1 MTKRNPRHV
10 ACVILAAVLFCAAII
25 VAPQTVTIDI
35 EQPIN
40 TSMMSAEG
48 IFDRVELV
56 DRHYGV
62 VNGQEVEGE
71 VLAVLY
77 ENGSIEVSTEHYLPL
92 RTSYFYDNGTTYPFF
107 LYVYDG
113 TDHLRERISIEGGA
127 SEDFIYLNVTVTVY
141 VSMKIGIAPYTWAS
155 GILYAILLGIAAA
168 CFWVISCIINPRKE
182 EGIEE

>member
-10 ACVILAAVLFCAAII
+10 ASVILAAVLFCATII
-25 VAPQTVTIDI
+25 VAPQTVTVDI

-56 DRHYGV
+56 DRHYGA

-77 ENGSIEVSTEHYLPL
+77 ENGSIDVSTEHYLPL
-92 RTSYFYDNGTTYPFF
+92 RKSNFYENGTTYPFF

-113 TDHLRERISIEGGA
+113 PDHLRERISVEAGT

-141 VSMKIGIAPYTWAS
+141 VSMKIGIAPYTAAI
-155 GILYAILLGIAAA
+155 GILYAILFGVGAVI
-168 CFWVISCIINPRKE
+168 FWIISCIINPRKE
-182 EGIEE
+182 EEPVE